1 MPPCSL
7 RATSNG
13 SRWPREAV
21 AEYAASRSRAR
32 KIPRFQQVRRA
43 FCWYRRRAGE
53 RNRTADL
60 PLTRSFHDPLSAAA
74 FLMRAGLLIIWLHLN
89 VSGLRL
95 VLARGWHRL
104 RLDANCWRA

>member
-1 MPPCSL
+1 ML
-7 RATSNG
+7 REHTVGIGDIFAQ
-13 SRWPREAV
+13 AV
-21 AEYAASRSRAR
+21 KAQLANPLAC
-32 KIPRFQQVRRA
+32 QVGKA
-43 FCWYRRRAGE
+43 DHVSICPGQSGAGE